1 MPFPA
6 PYAEQLGK
14 VAAEPV
20 VEMIK
25 EFVEKG
31 QPIPPIPIIVTPPT
45 AADQLLGAVG
55 RVGHLATSPETLNAG
70 ITFLSVRTAGQS
82 VVGFLY
88 AQDQVAKTFYALG
101 FVFAGTA
108 AGFSSSAVLSKA
120 CSINKVGIVGETIGE
135 ACYQVA
141 EEANRLAL
149 ARDKKIIPVRKP
161 IFSRNINTGPAAF
174 ILPSSNRIR
183 VYTIIISN
191 VVFIVTVY
199 GYIKIIRTTW
209 KKARGIILK
218 KRQSKRLKLLTKIS
232 IFLFISRNKPRKSK
246 MTPRLSCNKSC
257 LFSAV

>member
-1 MPFPA
+1 MPFPV

-14 VAAEPV
+14 GASEPV

-31 QPIPPIPIIVTPPT
+31 QPIPPIPIIVAPPT
-45 AADQLLGAVG
+45 AADQILGAVG
-55 RVGHLATSPETLNAG
+55 RAGQLATSPETLNAG

-82 VVGFLY
+82 AVGFLY

-120 CSINKVGIVGETIGE
+120 CSINRVGIVGETIGE

-161 IFSRNINTGPAAF
+161 IWSRNTGPAAF

-199 GYIKIIRTTW
+199 GYIKIVRTTW
-209 KKARGIILK
+209 KKVRRIILK
-218 KRQSKRLKLLTKIS
+218 KKQFKRLKLLTKSS
-232 IFLFISRNKPRKSK
+232 IFLFISIWRNKTRKSK
-246 MTPRLSCNKSC
+246 MTPRLSFNKSC